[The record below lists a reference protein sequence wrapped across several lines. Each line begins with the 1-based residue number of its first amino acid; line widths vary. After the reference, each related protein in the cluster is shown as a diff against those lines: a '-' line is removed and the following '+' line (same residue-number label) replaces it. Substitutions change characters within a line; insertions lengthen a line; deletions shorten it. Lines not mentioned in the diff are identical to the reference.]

1 MTVMSRLIDLA
12 WHILSKLEVPSWIIE
27 LLNLQGHYLWIIGI
41 VQKKR
46 KKLLRDILKKYIP
59 EQIFDVPK
67 KGFSVPIKEWSR
79 NQLKNEIKKKLNK
92 KNLKKISGIDI
103 KKFQELMEEHFDGSL
118 DFSLSIWRVYVLILW
133 FDKHTNSS
141 I

>member
-1 MTVMSRLIDLA
+1 MDYRYSSI
-12 WHILSKLEVPSWIIE
+12 
-27 LLNLQGHYLWIIGI
+27 
-41 VQKKR
+41 KR
-46 KKLLRDILKKYIP
+46 KKLLKDILKKYIP
-59 EQIFDVPK
+59 EQIFDIPK

-92 KNLKKISGIDI
+92 KNLKKISGINI

-133 FDKHTNSS
+133 FDKHNNSS